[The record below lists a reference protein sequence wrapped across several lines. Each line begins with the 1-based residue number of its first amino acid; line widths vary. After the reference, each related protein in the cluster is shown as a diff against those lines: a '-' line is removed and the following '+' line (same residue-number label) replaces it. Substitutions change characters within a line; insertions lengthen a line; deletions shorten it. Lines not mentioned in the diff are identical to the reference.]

1 MNLRFV
7 LIIYNILFPVV
18 LCFLLPRY
26 LLKIIR
32 RGNYSKSFGE
42 RLGIFSSE
50 KQIRLSEIR
59 NPIWIHAVSVG
70 EVNVAKKL
78 IKSLKS
84 MEFEQAIIL
93 STTTPTG
100 HSVAKNS
107 DADLV
112 IYHPLDFLFIV
123 KKVIKKINPQ
133 SLVLTE
139 GELWPN
145 LINEANKRG
154 VKVSIV
160 NARLSKRSE
169 SRYKMFSF
177 LSAPLLK
184 VLNLVC
190 VQYEKDRQTWESL
203 GVDLDRT
210 VLTGSIKFDEDSIQE
225 FDKLD
230 EFRDILNII
239 FREKERKII
248 LAGSTHLGEELMIAK
263 KYKEL
268 KKTFPNLFYIVVP
281 RHAERCDF
289 VFDELS
295 QEGINVAL
303 RSEFDKEIISSEIG
317 DDIDCLIIDSTGELN
332 AWYFLSDIVII
343 GKSFLSNGGQNPVE
357 AIFAGKPVIVGPNME
372 NFSTLIAQL
381 IQNNAIKQIDGPEM
395 IVESVSEILLEPEK
409 TQKMV
414 SSANDVLSFHRG
426 SSKRTAEI
434 ILNKSL

>member
-160 NARLSKRSE
+160 NARLSNRSE

-184 VLNLVC
+184 VLSLVC

-203 GVDLDRT
+203 GVDHDRT

-239 FREKERKII
+239 FPEKERKII

-268 KKTFPNLFYIVVP
+268 KKTFPNLFS
-281 RHAERCDF
+281 C
-289 VFDELS
+289 
-295 QEGINVAL
+295 
-303 RSEFDKEIISSEIG
+303 
-317 DDIDCLIIDSTGELN
+317 
-332 AWYFLSDIVII
+332 
-343 GKSFLSNGGQNPVE
+343 
-357 AIFAGKPVIVGPNME
+357 
-372 NFSTLIAQL
+372 
-381 IQNNAIKQIDGPEM
+381 
-395 IVESVSEILLEPEK
+395 
-409 TQKMV
+409 
-414 SSANDVLSFHRG
+414 
-426 SSKRTAEI
+426 
-434 ILNKSL
+434 